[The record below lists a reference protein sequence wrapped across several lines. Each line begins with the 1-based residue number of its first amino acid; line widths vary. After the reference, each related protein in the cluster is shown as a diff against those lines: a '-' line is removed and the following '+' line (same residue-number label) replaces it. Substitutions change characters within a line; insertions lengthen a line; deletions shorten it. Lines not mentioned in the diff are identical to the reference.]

1 MKVSTY
7 KITLKHDNGYM
18 IINACGPS
26 KKTAIKKVMY
36 FENCPEC
43 AILRVEK
50 TAHSYCRY

>member
-1 MKVSTY
+1 MKVNTY

-18 IINACGPS
+18 IINVGATS
-26 KKTAIKKVMY
+26 KKAAKNKVMY

-43 AILRVEK
+43 DILRVEK

>member
-1 MKVSTY
+1 MKVNTY
-7 KITLKHDNGYM
+7 KITLKHDDGYM
-18 IINACGPS
+18 IINVSGTS
-26 KKTAIKKVMY
+26 KKAAKSKVMF

>member
-1 MKVSTY
+1 MKVNTY

-18 IINACGPS
+18 IINVCGAS
-26 KKTAIKKVMY
+26 KKAAKNKVMY

-50 TAHSYCRY
+50 TADGYCRY